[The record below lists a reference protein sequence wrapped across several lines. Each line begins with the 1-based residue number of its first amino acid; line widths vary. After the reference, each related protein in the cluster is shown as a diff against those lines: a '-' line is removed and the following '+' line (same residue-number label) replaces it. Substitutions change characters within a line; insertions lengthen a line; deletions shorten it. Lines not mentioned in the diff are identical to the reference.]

1 MGKKIICDSVHGIM
15 SFKNSIYEEL
25 AKVIN
30 SRYFQRLR
38 QIKQLSFAEFAYP
51 GAVHNRFSHSI
62 GTAYLSTL
70 VYTTVYSDSKEDN
83 ADMVALAI
91 TALIHD
97 IGHGPF
103 SHTFE
108 QIFNEA
114 LKTNKI
120 CDSNT
125 AKIME
130 VNHEDWS
137 NIYIDKLI
145 NEDLISSTYGKL
157 VQQIYRDEKHKLHG
171 IISSQLDVDRF
182 DYLLR
187 DSHFCGVSYGHF
199 DLYWLIDCL
208 RLCKMDNVICIEE
221 KGINALEHYIMARR
235 LMNKNVYF
243 HRIKCAYEFMLSIF
257 FRLINKYI
265 TEISRISQIEHFPL
279 VRLLSNVPKNQTLTK
294 QEILNN
300 LFNYYNDTSDY
311 DIWSLVKQISNI
323 NNSDIS
329 LSEIKLLKSLC
340 GSLLNRQLPD
350 IYTVRIGYS
359 TLIKNKMVE
368 FNRNSTSNLTKYVLE
383 FDHKDFGVYKTK
395 GEEIFYLTGDDY
407 RNVLAKS
414 SLLKTTQTEE
424 VRYLYKIN
432 IDDIDSSLNKELD
445 TYLNS
450 LSKYLDYKK

>member
-70 VYTTVYSDSKEDN
+70 VYTTVHFDSKEDN

-108 QIFNEA
+108 QIINEA

-145 NEDLISSTYGKL
+145 NEDLISGTYGKL
-157 VQQIYRDEKHKLHG
+157 VQQIYAYSMRVCGKSFFL
-171 IISSQLDVDRF
+171 IINSNIL
-182 DYLLR
+182 
-187 DSHFCGVSYGHF
+187 
-199 DLYWLIDCL
+199 
-208 RLCKMDNVICIEE
+208 
-221 KGINALEHYIMARR
+221 
-235 LMNKNVYF
+235 
-243 HRIKCAYEFMLSIF
+243 CAYL
-257 FRLINKYI
+257 
-265 TEISRISQIEHFPL
+265 
-279 VRLLSNVPKNQTLTK
+279 
-294 QEILNN
+294 
-300 LFNYYNDTSDY
+300 
-311 DIWSLVKQISNI
+311 
-323 NNSDIS
+323 
-329 LSEIKLLKSLC
+329 
-340 GSLLNRQLPD
+340 
-350 IYTVRIGYS
+350 
-359 TLIKNKMVE
+359 
-368 FNRNSTSNLTKYVLE
+368 
-383 FDHKDFGVYKTK
+383 
-395 GEEIFYLTGDDY
+395 
-407 RNVLAKS
+407 
-414 SLLKTTQTEE
+414 
-424 VRYLYKIN
+424 YLYA
-432 IDDIDSSLNKELD
+432 
-445 TYLNS
+445 YLIVYNRD
-450 LSKYLDYKK
+450 KFIV